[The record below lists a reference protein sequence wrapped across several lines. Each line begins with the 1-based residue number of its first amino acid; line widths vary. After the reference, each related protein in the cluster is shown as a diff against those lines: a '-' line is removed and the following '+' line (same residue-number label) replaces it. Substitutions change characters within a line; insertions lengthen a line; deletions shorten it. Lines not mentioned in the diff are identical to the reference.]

1 MAAGH
6 CLDLLTV
13 DRMRQAD
20 RWAIDLG
27 TPGIELMEAAG
38 RAVASAIAERWT
50 RRPVLVLCGPGNNG
64 GDGFV
69 AARLLADR
77 AWPVTVALLGDPSR
91 LRGDAALAAARWEGE
106 TIRLEDARPEE
117 AGLAVDALFGAG
129 LSRPLEGAAE
139 MVLWRVAAAGTP
151 VVAVDM
157 PSGIDGD
164 SGAADPAALA
174 AELTVTFFRK
184 KPGHLLLPGRGLC
197 GEIVLGDIGI
207 AEEALEE
214 APPLTLFENA
224 PPLWLS
230 LLPAPAADA
239 HKFRRGHAVVLGG
252 ARMTGAARLS
262 VMAARRIGAGMAT
275 LAVPEQAWPV
285 YAAAT
290 EPGTIVRT
298 LDDWPALMGDERV
311 TAVLVGPGAGIGA
324 ETRGLAIA
332 ALEAGRK
339 LVLDADALTS
349 FAGDPAPLFGRLTA
363 ECVLTPHEG
372 EFARLFPDL
381 AGGDKVARARAAA
394 EQAGAVVLLK
404 GADTVVAAPDG
415 RAIVNANAPPTLATA
430 GAGDVLAGMIAGL
443 AAQGMPAFEA
453 AAAAAW
459 IHGAAASGFGPGL
472 IAEDIP
478 GLIPDVLR
486 MLAGSTGRGG
496 AS

>member
-1 MAAGH
+1 MEAGH
-6 CLDLLTV
+6 RLHLLTV
-13 DRMRQAD
+13 DRMRRAD
-20 RWAIDLG
+20 RWAIDRG
-27 TPGIELMEAAG
+27 TAGIDLMEAAG
-38 RAVASAIAERWT
+38 KAVADAVAKRWT

-69 AARLLADR
+69 AARLLAER

-91 LRGDAALAAARWEGE
+91 LKGDAALAAARWEGE

-117 AGLAVDALFGAG
+117 AGLAIDALFGAG
-129 LSRPLEGAAE
+129 LSRPLEGPAE
-139 MVLWRVAAAGTP
+139 AMRRRVAAAGTP

-157 PSGIDGD
+157 PSGVDGD

-174 AELTVTFFRK
+174 AGLTVTFFRK

-197 GEIVLGDIGI
+197 GEIVLADIGI
-207 AEEALEE
+207 PDDALEE
-214 APPLTLFENA
+214 APPALFENA
-224 PPLWLS
+224 PPLWLNW
-230 LLPAPAADA
+230 LPAPAADA

-275 LAVPEQAWPV
+275 LAVPEQVWPV
-285 YAAAT
+285 YAAAM
-290 EPGTIVRT
+290 EPGAIVRT
-298 LDDWPALMGDERV
+298 LGDWRALMGDERV
-311 TAVLVGPGAGIGA
+311 TAVLVGPGAGVGA
-324 ETRGLAIA
+324 ETRGLVIA
-332 ALEAGRK
+332 ALEARRR

-372 EFARLFPDL
+372 EFARLIPDL
-381 AGGDKVARARAAA
+381 AGGDKVGIARAAA
-394 EQAGAVVLLK
+394 ERAGAVVLLK

-415 RAIVNANAPPTLATA
+415 RAVINANAPPTLATA

-443 AAQGMPAFEA
+443 IAQGMSAFEA
-453 AAAAAW
+453 AAGAVW
-459 IHGAAASGFGPGL
+459 VHGAAAAGFGPGL

-478 GLIPDVLR
+478 GMIPDTLR
-486 MLAGSTGRGG
+486 ALGGSTGRGG